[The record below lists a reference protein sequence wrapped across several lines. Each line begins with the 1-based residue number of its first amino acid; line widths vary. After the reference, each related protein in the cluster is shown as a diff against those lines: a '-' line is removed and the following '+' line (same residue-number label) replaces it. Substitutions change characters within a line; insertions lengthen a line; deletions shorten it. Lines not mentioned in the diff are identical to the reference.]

1 MTTGSPSDRFQRT
14 DGLDLS
20 KITPSFCL
28 IWDFQHYLSTMTF
41 LTLHFKEHMNIDM
54 GFHEKVNVEGAED
67 VEGKEAAASGVVRSR
82 SLVRA
87 SWDVPH
93 GGGRQRQPEFYK
105 LLHKTGKKKKTHKNY
120 RDRLLR

>member
-1 MTTGSPSDRFQRT
+1 MTTGSPSDRLQRT

-28 IWDFQHYLSTMTF
+28 IWDFQRYLSTTVTF
-41 LTLHFKEHMNIDM
+41 LTLHFNEPLNIDM
-54 GFHEKVNVEGAED
+54 GFHEKVNVDGAED
-67 VEGKEAAASGVVRSR
+67 AEGKEEAASGAVRSR

-93 GGGRQRQPEFYK
+93 GGGRQRQPEFY
-105 LLHKTGKKKKTHKNY
+105 
-120 RDRLLR
+120 

>member
-1 MTTGSPSDRFQRT
+1 T

-28 IWDFQHYLSTMTF
+28 IWDFQHYLSTVTF
-41 LTLHFKEHMNIDM
+41 LALHFKEHMNIDM
-54 GFHEKVNVEGAED
+54 GFHEKVNVA
-67 VEGKEAAASGVVRSR
+67 GKEAAASGAVRSR

-93 GGGRQRQPEFYK
+93 GGGRQRQPEFY
-105 LLHKTGKKKKTHKNY
+105 
-120 RDRLLR
+120 